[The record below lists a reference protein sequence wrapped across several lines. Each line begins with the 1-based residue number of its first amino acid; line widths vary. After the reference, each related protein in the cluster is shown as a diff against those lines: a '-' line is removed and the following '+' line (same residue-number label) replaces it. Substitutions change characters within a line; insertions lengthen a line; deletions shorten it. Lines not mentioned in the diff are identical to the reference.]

1 LAVIK
6 NIRTN
11 MNHQNHTKAKAS
23 VKGYA
28 KPTPAKWRK
37 IGDGLLLLS
46 TTIAALNLQ
55 HPSVAIAVQVSGVI
69 GKFLTNFF
77 HDSDTDAPTN

>member
-1 LAVIK
+1 MSQ
-6 NIRTN
+6 TN
-11 MNHQNHTKAKAS
+11 RTKAKVS

-37 IGDGLLLLS
+37 IGDSLLVAS
-46 TTIAALNLQ
+46 TTIAALNIQ
-55 HPSVAIAVQVSGVI
+55 HPTVAIAVQVTGVV

-77 HDSDTDAPTN
+77 HADTDAPAD

>member
-1 LAVIK
+1 LAGIK
-6 NIRTN
+6 NIRIN
-11 MNHQNHTKAKAS
+11 MNQTNHTKVKAS

-28 KPTPAKWRK
+28 KPTPEKWRK

-46 TTIAALNLQ
+46 TTIAALNIQ
-55 HPSVAIAVQVSGVI
+55 HPTVAIAVQVTGVV

-77 HDSDTDAPTN
+77 HADTDATTN

>member
-1 LAVIK
+1 
-6 NIRTN
+6 
-11 MNHQNHTKAKAS
+11 MNHSNRTKAKVS

-28 KPTPAKWRK
+28 KPTPEKWRK

-46 TTIAALNLQ
+46 TTIAALNIQ
-55 HPSVAIAVQVSGVI
+55 HPTVAIAVQVTGVI

-77 HDSDTDAPTN
+77 HADTDAPTN

>member
-1 LAVIK
+1 
-6 NIRTN
+6 
-11 MNHQNHTKAKAS
+11 MNQTNHTKVKAS

-28 KPTPAKWRK
+28 KPTPEKWRK

-46 TTIAALNLQ
+46 TTIAALNIQ
-55 HPSVAIAVQVSGVI
+55 HPTVAIAVQVTGVV

-77 HDSDTDAPTN
+77 HADTDAPAD